1 MHTVTPFTAIEI
13 GETDYFAFDFTPDVG
28 AATIVSTTWS
38 CALGPY
44 ETAIDPMP
52 QSRILSVSSET
63 VVQTRSPTNGSLQ
76 TRTGSFSVGLIGAM
90 PISAAG
96 GTYILEAT
104 VNLSD
109 GRVLKL
115 NSTVQCR
122 QPGA

>member
-1 MHTVTPFTAIEI
+1 MRIATPFTPIEI

-28 AATIVSTTWS
+28 AATIVSTSWS

-44 ETAIDPMP
+44 ETVVDPMP
-52 QSRILSVSSET
+52 QSRILSVSSESA
-63 VVQTRSPTNGSLQ
+63 VQTRSPMDGSLQ
-76 TRTGSFSVGLIGAM
+76 THTGSFSVGLIGGM
-90 PISAAG
+90 PISASG

-104 VNLSD
+104 INLSD

-122 QPGA
+122 RPGA